1 MFKFIKN
8 LFGLGQKS
16 NTVTANEVISE
27 IADITGV
34 TLVKDVNE
42 SIPFIIT
49 LEDCKTKNSF
59 IKAFRQ
65 AKEDFNKY
73 HGKSLI
79 NRNGRF
85 SGGKE
90 MSFCR
95 VKTYDKNVNIEI
107 LVFPTDKSTTG
118 YNLIY
123 VGSISETQSNIAKTR
138 FNVDDLYKAVCFLSN
153 MTKLNG

>member
-16 NTVTANEVISE
+16 NTVTTEKAITE
-27 IADITGV
+27 IAECSKIK
-34 TLVKDVNE
+34 LFKDVNGRL
-42 SIPFIIT
+42 PFVIN
-49 LEDCKTKNSF
+49 LEDCKNKNSF
-59 IKAFRQ
+59 IRSFRK
-65 AKEDFNKY
+65 AKEKFNEY
-73 HGKSLI
+73 HEKSLI

-90 MSFCR
+90 MVFCH

-107 LVFPTDKSTTG
+107 SVFPTEKSTTG
-118 YNLIY
+118 YNL
-123 VGSISETQSNIAKTR
+123 VDTGSTSETQSNMGKTC
-138 FNVDDLYKAVCFLSN
+138 FNVDDLYEAVCTLSN